1 MQWYEKLRKDLHDKI
16 VKNSTKL
23 WNPPIKK
30 YKNINVNSCYDMK
43 KINNPNIIQSRLKF
57 NDIGSKF
64 DKSVIKSTKIFLKPS
79 LRQKNIIDLWFD
91 ASTEMYNETIK
102 HIKSVLNF
110 NKIIELRELYLKVN
124 KSSGS
129 LTIKNSELD
138 KEVKKYMIEKN
149 KLYKYISTDR
159 QKTKQNIKT
168 HNSKLNEYVEIRNKI
183 KKLNVELSHY
193 RTQLIKYT
201 QIYKKIYGKIN
212 KILDY
217 AQLRTYVLMDIRNN
231 ISEKYIYNNDSKTS
245 IRIHILDCMMKT
257 ACTSFKTAITNYIEG
272 NSGMFKIRYWSKN
285 RSKKVMEIE
294 TQYINE
300 EGNMCNPVFGEIPMY
315 ECKSNKWIDYKLLN
329 IEKAIKLHYDS
340 KANTY
345 SLFVPREEETIE
357 SSAKENSFVG
367 LDAGLRTFMTCIS
380 NEHAIQF
387 GNKINNDIS
396 TILKR
401 IDKNNNNNKLTEG
414 IKSYRN
420 KKLYKRID
428 NMVDEM
434 HWKIINYL
442 TNTYERIYI
451 GILNMKDVVNNETSN
466 ISNMSKRVGLMMKHF
481 QFRQRLIFKCKSKRI
496 SCIEVNERYTS
507 KTCSVCGEYKKD
519 LGSNKTYECNI
530 CDNLM
535 DRDINASR
543 CILLKNTI

>member
-1 MQWYEKLRKDLHDKI
+1 
-16 VKNSTKL
+16 
-23 WNPPIKK
+23 
-30 YKNINVNSCYDMK
+30 
-43 KINNPNIIQSRLKF
+43 
-57 NDIGSKF
+57 
-64 DKSVIKSTKIFLKPS
+64 
-79 LRQKNIIDLWFD
+79 
-91 ASTEMYNETIK
+91 MYNETIK

-110 NKIIELRELYLKVN
+110 NKIIELRELYLKVD

-129 LTIKNSELD
+129 LIIKVNELD
-138 KEVKKYMIEKN
+138 KEVKKYMIEKK

-159 QKTKQNIKT
+159 QKTKKNIKT
-168 HNSKLNEYVEIRNKI
+168 YNLKLNEYVEIRNKI
-183 KKLNVELSHY
+183 KKLNIELSY
-193 RTQLIKYT
+193 NRTQLIKYT
-201 QIYKKIYGKIN
+201 QIYKKIYGKID

-217 AQLRTYVLMDIRNN
+217 TQLRTYVLMDIRNN
-231 ISEKYIYNNDSKTS
+231 ISKKYIYDNDSKTS
-245 IRIHILDCMMKT
+245 IRIHILDGMMKT
-257 ACTSFKTAITNYIEG
+257 ACASFKTAITNYIEG
-272 NSGMFKIRYWSKN
+272 NTGMFKVRYWSKN
-285 RSKKVMEIE
+285 RSRKVMEIE

-300 EGNMCNPVFGEIPMY
+300 KGNMCNPVFGEILMY

-340 KANTY
+340 KTNTY

-357 SSAKENSFVG
+357 SDAEENSF
-367 LDAGLRTFMTCIS
+367 AGIDSGIRTFMTSIS
-380 NEHAIQF
+380 NKNAIQF
-387 GNKINNDIS
+387 GNKINVDIA

-401 IDKNNNNNKLTEG
+401 IDKNNNNDKLSEG
-414 IKSYRN
+414 TKSYRN
-420 KKLYKRID
+420 KKLYKRIE

-442 TNTYERIYI
+442 TNNYERIYI
-451 GILNMKDVVNNETSN
+451 GILNMKDVVSNETSN
-466 ISNMSKRVGLMMKHF
+466 ISNMSKRVGLMMKHY

-519 LGSNKTYECNI
+519 LGSNKIYECEN
-530 CDNLM
+530 CDNIM